1 VCTNWDCVL
10 EFSLGTLWGH
20 LAQSIVYILTHR
32 LIAYGLGIRQIVVA
46 INKMDL
52 VAFSQTRFE

>member
-1 VCTNWDCVL
+1 L